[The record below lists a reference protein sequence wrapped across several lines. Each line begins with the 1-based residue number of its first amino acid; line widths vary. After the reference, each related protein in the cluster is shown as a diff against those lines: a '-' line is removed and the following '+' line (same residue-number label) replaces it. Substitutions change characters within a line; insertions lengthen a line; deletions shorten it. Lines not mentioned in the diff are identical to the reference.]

1 MSCNTLICAIKT
13 WKNISASFIFT
24 GGDPLVLFE
33 CADKIAQVIEPV
45 PVGDLCDG
53 VIGGGQ
59 LAAGL
64 LDPLAVEVIHRGL
77 VRHLGKEPAEILG
90 RHGNRS
96 GKLLQ
101 GNGACI
107 VLFDK
112 FHHLLQLDDALV
124 ITSGF
129 PQAFQVVMITK
140 NQSEKVVKLSKHNQL
155 VSWLPLPERIKKRV
169 HRSLDIRLFF
179 GEMVIDQQLL
189 VADLLH
195 IFSADGI
202 KFQKHVHIK
211 NNALI
216 DTILRN
222 SGMQNSTIDKNH
234 ISGFGCKTF
243 FV

>member
-1 MSCNTLICAIKT
+1 MCEILLFVI
-13 WKNISASFIFT
+13 ISASLIFT

-45 PVGDLCDG
+45 PVCDLCDG

-64 LDPLAVEVIHRGL
+64 FDPLAVEIIHRGL
-77 VRHLGKEPAEILG
+77 VGHLGKEPAEILG
-90 RHGNRS
+90 RHGDRS

-101 GNGACI
+101 GNRVCI

-112 FHHLLQLDDALV
+112 FHHLLQLDDTFV

-129 PQAFQVVMITK
+129 PQTFQVVMITK

-155 VSWLPLPERIKKRV
+155 ISRLFLPERIEKRIDG
-169 HRSLDIRLFF
+169 LPDIRMSL
-179 GEMVIDQQLL
+179 GKMVINKKLL
-189 VADLLH
+189 MAELLH
-195 IFSADGI
+195 VFCTDRIE
-202 KFQKHVHIK
+202 FQKHVHIK

-216 DTILRN
+216 DTIMRN
-222 SGMQNSTIDKNH
+222 SGMQNSAVDKNH

>member
-1 MSCNTLICAIKT
+1 MCEILLFVI
-13 WKNISASFIFT
+13 ISASLIFT

-45 PVGDLCDG
+45 PVCDLCDG

-64 LDPLAVEVIHRGL
+64 FDPLAVEIIHRGL
-77 VRHLGKEPAEILG
+77 VGHLGKEPAEILG
-90 RHGNRS
+90 RHGDRS

-101 GNGACI
+101 GNRVCI

-112 FHHLLQLDDALV
+112 FHHLLQLDDTFV

-129 PQAFQVVMITK
+129 PQTFQVVMITK
-140 NQSEKVVKLSKHNQL
+140 NQSEKVVK
-155 VSWLPLPERIKKRV
+155 
-169 HRSLDIRLFF
+169 
-179 GEMVIDQQLL
+179 DQKFL

-195 IFSADGI
+195 IFSTDGI
-202 KFQKHVHIK
+202 KFQKHVHVK

-216 DTILRN
+216 DTIMRN
-222 SGMQNSTIDKNH
+222 SGMQNSAVDKNH

>member
-1 MSCNTLICAIKT
+1 MCEILLFVI
-13 WKNISASFIFT
+13 ISASLIFT

-45 PVGDLCDG
+45 PVCDLCDG

-64 LDPLAVEVIHRGL
+64 FDPLAVEIIHRGL
-77 VRHLGKEPAEILG
+77 VGHLGKEPAEILG
-90 RHGNRS
+90 RHGDRS

-101 GNGACI
+101 GNRVCI

-112 FHHLLQLDDALV
+112 FHHLLQLDDTFV

-129 PQAFQVVMITK
+129 PQTFQVVMITK

-155 VSWLPLPERIKKRV
+155 ISRLFLPERIEKRIDG
-169 HRSLDIRLFF
+169 LPDIRMSLCK
-179 GEMVIDQQLL
+179 MVINKKLL
-189 VADLLH
+189 MAELLH
-195 IFSADGI
+195 VFCTDRIE
-202 KFQKHVHIK
+202 FQKHVHIK

-216 DTILRN
+216 DTIMRD
-222 SGMQNSTIDKNH
+222 SGMEHSTIDKNH
-234 ISGFGCKTF
+234 ISGFCCKTF